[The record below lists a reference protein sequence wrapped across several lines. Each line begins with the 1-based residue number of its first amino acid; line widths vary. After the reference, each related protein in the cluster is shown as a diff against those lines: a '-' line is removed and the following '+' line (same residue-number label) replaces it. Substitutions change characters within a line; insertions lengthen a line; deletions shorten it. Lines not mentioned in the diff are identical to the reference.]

1 MRALL
6 GLAASLLLPIAAAGA
21 QAPPAGERYTP
32 TGIWRDPAW
41 AETFYERWYGDQ
53 LRAMDEPVLAG
64 ADDLGRF
71 RSRLRLLVLPNSSPG
86 WTIRIDER
94 STGEGIVT
102 YVRLDGA
109 GGYAPGNVAERHR
122 STIDRGDMARLRS
135 ELRRLRFSELPSQE
149 PPPPPPQECEQDEGC
164 TISICFHATQ
174 YVFERLDR
182 DGRHMVARSACE
194 MEPGL
199 RQLHDLLMPLRERD

>member
-32 TGIWRDPAW
+32 TGIWRDADW
-41 AETFYERWYGDQ
+41 AEPFFERWFGDQ

-64 ADDLGRF
+64 PDDLGRF
-71 RSRLRLLVLPNSSPG
+71 RSRFRLLVLPNSDPG

-94 STGEGIVT
+94 STGDGIVT

-122 STIDRGDMARLRS
+122 STIDRADMALLRS
-135 ELRRLRFSELPSQE
+135 ELRRLRFSQLPAEE
-149 PPPPPPQECEQDEGC
+149 PPPPQQECGEDEC
-164 TISICFHATQ
+164 TISICFHATK
-174 YVFERLDR
+174 YVFERIDR
-182 DGRHMVARSACE
+182 DGRHFVARNACE

-199 RQLHDLLMPLRERD
+199 QRLYELLMPLRERD